1 MGIRQKKPALTG
13 RDVGLPAHPRKTI
26 MQAIA
31 KIVSELFMLVLSVV
45 SAPSDLKEFRLDMI
59 QNSGRVETML
69 VRRTDAGF
77 VLLEEQGD
85 KPIERGTIR
94 RVEGKPGT
102 YSLKL
107 GDAPEQEMDLAAG
120 IQGFK
125 QEELQQAKTL
135 DLKAGDGV
143 VIHVNRSGSTVYL
156 TPEKGRT
163 TYACH

>member
-1 MGIRQKKPALTG
+1 
-13 RDVGLPAHPRKTI
+13 
-26 MQAIA
+26 MQSIA

-45 SAPSDLKEFRLDMI
+45 SAPSDLKEFRMDMI

-69 VRRTDAGF
+69 VKRTDAGF

-85 KPIERGTIR
+85 KTVERGTIR
-94 RVEGKPGT
+94 RLEGKPAT

-107 GDAPEQEMDLAAG
+107 GDAPEQTFDFGAG
-120 IQGFK
+120 IQGFTE
-125 QEELQQAKTL
+125 QELQKSKTL

-143 VIHVNRSGSTVYL
+143 VIHVNRSGSAVYL